1 MNRLLTTCMILL
13 LVSPAVC
20 GEPLNISLDKKS
32 YMEGGLFSKPLLPLA
47 GEEVTVTVRA
57 SYTGELS
64 EDVEAALVLVDSRG
78 KTVAQEKLSLVAK
91 DGIAQGAWTWKS
103 EKNGLYKVRATV
115 DPENRLKESTEA
127 DNTREMILPVLVQG
141 RKLFFPWYREMP
153 GLRWANCFTTAGKKI
168 QKDRLRERGVLPLNW
183 EYGGMSW
190 TNYDP
195 QKAEEDPDAVLAKIE
210 SIFYKKFSTPNEEVY
225 GFGMDEI
232 GGWPGT
238 FKARKSAVSMQ
249 ALAKARG
256 KVPGRFYVAWNGG
269 GVNGD
274 IVKHCRSCVDLLLL
288 ETYIWRALPE
298 DLGTEDIYQSI
309 QDRLDPFIRG
319 ADMLIPAYGNPCYT
333 LIALDTSERPD
344 ITNLGEMEQ
353 VVRYIRRICPEMRGL
368 GWYNGGY
375 GSSHWGI
382 KEFTPEIER
391 KHNEIIAR
399 ADQLCF
405 EYYIK
410 PCLSFMRESLWM
422 EQNDAGQWFLTAA
435 ISNIGGMDS
444 GPVEVEFLVDGKP
457 SGRQQVSAVPAGP
470 NRNHNRAF
478 LKHAL
483 DIKPGSHRFEA
494 RLVSAPDSTVLDPL
508 VELKRFVH

>member
-1 MNRLLTTCMILL
+1 MNRLLIACMTLL
-13 LVSPAVC
+13 LVSPAAC
-20 GEPLNISLDKKS
+20 GEPLNVSLDKKH
-32 YMEGGLFSKPLLPLA
+32 YLEGGLFSKPLLPLE
-47 GEEVTVTVRA
+47 GEEVAITVRA
-57 SYTGELS
+57 NYTGNLS
-64 EDVEAALVLVDSRG
+64 RNIEAALVLLDSRG
-78 KTVAQEKLSLVAK
+78 KTIAHEKFNLVAK
-91 DGIAQGAWTWKS
+91 DGIAQGSWTWKP
-103 EKNGLYKVRATV
+103 EKNGLYKVQATV
-115 DPENRLKESTEA
+115 DPENHLKE
-127 DNTREMILPVLVQG
+127 TREDDNSGEMTLPVLVQG

-153 GLRWANCFTTAGKKI
+153 GLRWANCFTTAGNKAH
-168 QKDRLRERGVLPLNW
+168 KDRLDERGVWPLNW

-195 QKAEEDPDAVLAKIE
+195 QKAKENPEAVLAEIE
-210 SIFYKKFSTPNEEVY
+210 SMFYQKFSSPNDEIY

-238 FKARKSAVSMQ
+238 FKAKKSAASVR

-256 KVPGRFYVAWNGG
+256 KVPGRFYVAWHGG
-269 GVNGD
+269 GVRQE
-274 IVKHCRSCVDLLLL
+274 VVEHCRSAVDLLLL
-288 ETYIWRALPE
+288 ETYVWRALPE

-319 ADMLIPAYGNPCYT
+319 ADMLIPAYGNPCHT

-375 GSSHWGI
+375 GGGWGI
-382 KEFTPEIER
+382 KKYTREIET
-391 KHNEIIAR
+391 KHKNIIAR

-405 EYYIK
+405 KYYIK

-422 EQNDAGQWFLTAA
+422 EQNEAGKPVLTAA

-457 SGRQQVSAVPAGP
+457 SGKQKVSAVPAGP
-470 NRNHNRAF
+470 NRNHNRGVF
-478 LKHAL
+478 DTCHRRHAGFPS
-483 DIKPGSHRFEA
+483 I
-494 RLVSAPDSTVLDPL
+494 
-508 VELKRFVH
+508 